1 MPALPRTGAVYPAV
15 SIYLLRSSIAP
26 TVAIG
31 SLPSYRAVSCLHMYC
46 LTIKSNVL
54 VQLIPS
60 RNRRLNTNIFSVAKK
75 DKRVKVSKID
85 HFHYSNMT

>member
-31 SLPSYRAVSCLHMYC
+31 SLPSYRAASCLHMYR

-54 VQLIPS
+54 VQIIPS
-60 RNRRLNTNIFSVAKK
+60 KNQRLDTNTFSDTKK
-75 DKRVKVSKID
+75 DR
-85 HFHYSNMT
+85 